1 MNGLDPESVQA
12 TESVERETRTDNDKR
27 IDILIECADFVVC
40 IENKIWSGLHN
51 NLGEYRKY
59 CEVDLTRFGELLR
72 DVATFTVVGDSRG
85 KKTSIEG
92 RSLGHP
98 RSVGLD
104 FRTDDPRKL
113 EVNLVAMTTVPHG
126 RLGGRRRA
134 TFESVGAQVPKAEWR
149 GSVLYCLFQ
158 EFEDGRAHL
167 VLGLGRVPF
176 LKTERPGVVLF
187 CH

>member
-1 MNGLDPESVQA
+1 MPAFETSDLDDVQA
-12 TESVERETRTDNDKR
+12 VMDSYSVHAIGANEPRTLMEIANFPHWENVYSN
-27 IDILIECADFVVC
+27 ILAFQFD
-40 IENKIWSGLHN
+40 
-51 NLGEYRKY
+51 
-59 CEVDLTRFGELLR
+59 T
-72 DVATFTVVGDSRG
+72 
-85 KKTSIEG
+85 KKV
-92 RSLGHP
+92 H
-98 RSVGLD
+98 
-104 FRTDDPRKL
+104 
-113 EVNLVAMTTVPHG
+113 LVAMTTVPHG

-167 VLGLGRVPF
+167 VLGLERIPF